1 LEIRKESNITGL
13 FRMKKIQELDEDF
26 DFGFSVV
33 SEDELKTME
42 KQLQSELQQTTEV
55 ISQTQNKLEGMRN
68 MIMPLLKNL
77 MTNPDKEYIYWPNRT
92 EKIKAFIDKLNRY
105 VDD

>member
-1 LEIRKESNITGL
+1 
-13 FRMKKIQELDEDF
+13 MKKIQELDEDF

-55 ISQTQNKLEGMRN
+55 ISQTQDKLHGMKN
-68 MIMPLLKNL
+68 LIMPLLKNL
-77 MTNPDKEYIYWPNRT
+77 MANPDKEYIYWPNRT
-92 EKIKAFIDKLNRY
+92 EKIKAFIDKLDKY

>member
-1 LEIRKESNITGL
+1 
-13 FRMKKIQELDEDF
+13 MKKTTELDEDF

-42 KQLQSELQQTTEV
+42 KQLQSELQQTTVVVHETK
-55 ISQTQNKLEGMRN
+55 SKLEGMRN
-68 MIMPLLKNL
+68 MILPLLNNL
-77 MTNPDKEYIYWPNRT
+77 MANPDKEYIYWPNRT
-92 EKIKAFIDKLNRY
+92 EKIKAFIAKLDKY

>member
-1 LEIRKESNITGL
+1 
-13 FRMKKIQELDEDF
+13 MKKTTELDEEF

-55 ISQTQNKLEGMRN
+55 VSQTQNKLENMRN

-77 MTNPDKEYIYWPNRT
+77 MANPEKEYIYWPNRT
-92 EKIKAFIDKLNRY
+92 EKIKAFIAKLDKY
-105 VDD
+105 VDG

>member
-1 LEIRKESNITGL
+1 
-13 FRMKKIQELDEDF
+13 MKKTTELDEEF

-33 SEDELKTME
+33 SEDELKTLE

-55 ISQTQNKLEGMRN
+55 VSQTKNKLEGMRN
-68 MIMPLLKNL
+68 MILPLLKNL
-77 MTNPDKEYIYWPNRT
+77 MANPDKEYIYWPNRT
-92 EKIKAFIDKLNRY
+92 EKIKAFIAKLDKY

>member
-1 LEIRKESNITGL
+1 
-13 FRMKKIQELDEDF
+13 
-26 DFGFSVV
+26 
-33 SEDELKTME
+33 ME

-77 MTNPDKEYIYWPNRT
+77 MTHPDKEYIYWPNRT

>member
-1 LEIRKESNITGL
+1 
-13 FRMKKIQELDEDF
+13 MKKIQELDEDF